1 MEDYSGDK
9 SGDLCFVLQEGTKPL
24 FSALLDKTAF
34 EAEYLK
40 EKKHSMDRYCGK
52 DNIGASSNIGSS
64 SSTPQ
69 FKKLPRHFH
78 LQMDNSAK
86 DNKNQTMIAFA
97 SELVKRGIFET
108 VTLCFLMPGH
118 THEDIDAVFSRVST
132 RISHREIMTLLGL
145 MAETWECEAVHPVPY
160 LIQEVADYKDYIKE
174 FVKPIKGQSVP
185 MAFRFFMKNNVPVF
199 QTKEHINSSWSP
211 HEGVCIWKEDTIS
224 KQLQFPSGEPKSKV
238 LAPMYKRAE
247 DVLPY
252 ITHYVEWLKK
262 TWKDETSSGYVER
275 LPLIEYWRN
284 IAKILSNPLS
294 NEGET
299 SQPLENGFWPRT
311 NHGTGYKAELGTF
324 EETGWRAT
332 SDMVE
337 LENELE
343 NEILEGQMAFVGPS
357 SERES
362 DRFVPLQDIVEGVFI
377 FIRPTDEFE
386 KLNPG
391 HFWMARALTRVQT
404 DRASPNLGEFK
415 LEWWRPKHRGHLWP
429 SDDHKQYDGV
439 FTIKSKTWEKDP
451 LQSEQWL
458 PAASAFLSWTY
469 RGKTIEKGL
478 KIPPTVLE
486 AIKIYIDRA
495 RIEDLR
501 ATRGKAIA

>member
-1 MEDYSGDK
+1 ME
-9 SGDLCFVLQEGTKPL
+9 
-24 FSALLDKTAF
+24 
-34 EAEYLK
+34 
-40 EKKHSMDRYCGK
+40 
-52 DNIGASSNIGSS
+52 
-64 SSTPQ
+64 
-69 FKKLPRHFH
+69 
-78 LQMDNSAK
+78 
-86 DNKNQTMIAFA
+86 
-97 SELVKRGIFET
+97 
-108 VTLCFLMPGH
+108 
-118 THEDIDAVFSRVST
+118 
-132 RISHREIMTLLGL
+132 
-145 MAETWECEAVHPVPY
+145 
-160 LIQEVADYKDYIKE
+160 
-174 FVKPIKGQSVP
+174 
-185 MAFRFFMKNNVPVF
+185 RF
-199 QTKEHINSSWSP
+199 
-211 HEGVCIWKEDTIS
+211 
-224 KQLQFPSGEPKSKV
+224 
-238 LAPMYKRAE
+238 
-247 DVLPY
+247 
-252 ITHYVEWLKK
+252 
-262 TWKDETSSGYVER
+262 
-275 LPLIEYWRN
+275 PLIEYWRI
-284 IAKILSNPLS
+284 IAKILPNPLS
-294 NEGET
+294 NKGET
-299 SQPLENGFWPRT
+299 SQPLANGFWPRA
-311 NHGTGYKAELGTF
+311 NHGTRYKAELGTF
-324 EETGWRAT
+324 EETGWKAI

-415 LEWWRPKHRGHLWP
+415 LEWWRPKHCGHLWP
-429 SDDHKQYDGV
+429 SDDHKRYDGV